1 MWMRS
6 APATASDGEAAT
18 RAPNCSRGRAF
29 DSVRFHTVTCSPRR
43 SMPSTIPLPSS
54 PVPMNATFA
63 MRILPLQSI
72 AMRRLTHCLFVAIVA
87 AALGDRPARAGHYPG
102 VEHAAVE
109 AGHSLTPERTA
120 AAGENP
126 AEAGLHARVDRAAVE
141 AGPSPGLRDAAEPPA
156 ILRWAGDPEGGAP
169 FVEAD
174 PSHPET
180 VVGFD
185 VEIADLL
192 ARGLHRTAE
201 FLNVT
206 FTSID
211 QS

>member
-29 DSVRFHTVTCSPRR
+29 ESVRFHTVTCSPRR

-87 AALGDRPARAGHYPG
+87 AAVGDRPAKAGHYRD
-102 VEHAAVE
+102 
-109 AGHSLTPERTA
+109 L
-120 AAGENP
+120 
-126 AEAGLHARVDRAAVE
+126 AEAGRFRDLSDGGRYHDLAEARWYPRLATRGKTPAAV
-141 AGPSPGLRDAAEPPA
+141 ARRAVT
-156 ILRWAGDPEGGAP
+156 AP
-169 FVEAD
+169 
-174 PSHPET
+174 
-180 VVGFD
+180 
-185 VEIADLL
+185 
-192 ARGLHRTAE
+192 
-201 FLNVT
+201 
-206 FTSID
+206 
-211 QS
+211 Q